1 MQKIAYWMFNYEPK
15 WEAVSAELDCLAEH
29 ANSEFETHIY
39 SFNRRQGIISMR
51 GKKRA
56 FPLPCAVAFLPFLR
70 KIAFRYNIN
79 HIFASAAERLLTP
92 KLAGGASILTVS
104 KGTGSLSSIE
114 KNFDHLRKF
123 AFVVV
128 ESDRDK
134 QIMEQAGVA
143 ATSIRLIRPGFEIA
157 SYVPA
162 RVPFR
167 LLFAS
172 SPFGKHQ
179 FLGRGIYLIL
189 EAAQRLRDVE
199 FLIVWRESY
208 AQRLVS
214 LVHERQLSNVKVRD
228 GYVPNMGEV
237 YDSVHGSIIPALDY
251 GSVKPCPHSGVES
264 LAHGKPIVTSSMC
277 SLASIVRRRECGV
290 CCEPNTEDLV
300 AAIERLRDDYDRL
313 QANCHEVVR
322 EIFSPE
328 YFRRE
333 YMSLYRAM
341 TEYTTGAATPL

>member
-1 MQKIAYWMFNYEPK
+1 MLKAAYWIFNYEPK

-29 ANSEFETHIY
+29 ANDEFDIHIY
-39 SFNRRQGIISMR
+39 SFNKRSVRISMHGR
-51 GKKRA
+51 NKA

-70 KIAFRYNIN
+70 KTASRYNVN
-79 HIFASAAERLLTP
+79 HIFASAAEPLLTP
-92 KLAGGASILTVS
+92 KLASGASILTVS

-114 KNFDHLRKF
+114 KNFEHLRKF

-157 SYVPA
+157 PYVPA

-179 FLGRGIYLIL
+179 LLGRGIYLML
-189 EAAQRLRDVE
+189 EAAQRMPDVE

-208 AQRLVS
+208 AQKLVS
-214 LVHERQLSNVKVRD
+214 LVQERQLSNVKVHN

-251 GSVKPCPHSGVES
+251 CSVKPCPHSAVES
-264 LAHGKPIVTSSMC
+264 LAHGKPIVTSSIS
-277 SLASIVRRRECGV
+277 SLASIVCRRECGV

-300 AAIERLRDDYDRL
+300 AAIERLRNDYDRL

-322 EIFSPE
+322 DMFSPE

-341 TEYTTGAATPL
+341 TESSSGGATPV